1 MPEDEVKRLRVTT
14 QGFQKQ
20 GFQKHDGIEEFR
32 EIFGRKILGIEIDPL
47 DGQLLEIDF
56 TLRSLPGL
64 AMATGSLS
72 PVRNHHTTALIDNDD
87 LVLAV
92 VRRGVGELHQYG
104 RATTVN
110 EGEAVLT
117 ANGAVATFAG
127 PVPTRMI
134 NFRLS
139 RAFLAAHVADL
150 DDRVARPIAR
160 ENPVLQHLL
169 RYASVF
175 DAPNELGTAELRH
188 MAAMHI
194 HDIAALLLR
203 GERGAGQNTEGLR
216 AARLHAI
223 KRDILQRIGQRSLT
237 ISDITRSQ
245 NISESYIRQLLA
257 AEGTTFTDF
266 VLGERLAR
274 AHRLLMDPLN
284 LNRNISVIAY
294 EAGFGDLSYFNR
306 AFRRRFGATP
316 SEVREAAR
324 QERDS

>member
-14 QGFQKQ
+14 QAFQKQ
-20 GFQKHDGIEEFR
+20 AFQKTDGIEEFR

-47 DGQLLEIDF
+47 DGQALEIDF

-72 PVRNHHTTALIDNDD
+72 PVRNRHAAALIDNDD
-87 LVLAV
+87 FVLAV
-92 VRRGVGELHQYG
+92 VQQGVGELHQHG
-104 RATTVN
+104 RVTTVN

-139 RAFLAAHVADL
+139 RDFLAAHVADL
-150 DDRVARPIAR
+150 DDRVARPIAK
-160 ENPVLQHLL
+160 ENRILQHLL
-169 RYASVF
+169 KYASVL
-175 DAPNELGTAELRH
+175 DVPSELGTAELRH

-203 GERGAGQNTEGLR
+203 GEGSAGQATEGLR
-216 AARLHAI
+216 AARLYAI
-223 KRDILQRIGQRSLT
+223 KQDILRRTGQRRLA
-237 ISDITRSQ
+237 ISDIARSQ

-257 AEGTTFTDF
+257 AERTTFTDF

-284 LNRNISVIAY
+284 LNRNISAIAY
-294 EAGFGDLSYFNR
+294 EVGFGDLSYFNR

-324 QERDS
+324 QVRKS

>member
-14 QGFQKQ
+14 QAFQKS
-20 GFQKHDGIEEFR
+20 DGIEEFR
-32 EIFGRKILGIEIDPL
+32 EVFGRKILGIEIDPL
-47 DGQLLEIDF
+47 DGQPLEIDF

-72 PVRNHHTTALIDNDD
+72 PVRNRHVAALIDNDD
-87 LVLAV
+87 LILAV

-104 RATTVN
+104 RVTKVN

-117 ANGAVATFAG
+117 ANGAVATFSG

-139 RAFLAAHVADL
+139 RSFLAAHVADL
-150 DDRVARPIAR
+150 DERVARPIAK
-160 ENPVLQHLL
+160 ENRILQHLL
-169 RYASVF
+169 RYASVL
-175 DAPNELGTAELRH
+175 DAPNELGSAELHH

-203 GERGAGQNTEGLR
+203 GEGNVAQNTEGLR

-223 KRDILQRIGQRSLT
+223 KQDILRRIGQRNLT

-257 AEGTTFTDF
+257 AERTTFTDF
-266 VLGERLAR
+266 VLGERLVR
-274 AHRLLMDPLN
+274 AHRLLMDSLN
-284 LNRNISVIAY
+284 LSRNISAIAY
-294 EAGFGDLSYFNR
+294 EVGFGDLSYFNR

-324 QERDS
+324 LQRES